1 MSRFRKNQAVIVA
14 LVLMVV
20 VAGYLNFN
28 SQTASATDPNQQAAE
43 DSSEGQFLADGFE
56 EGTLLPVGETS
67 TVSEEANAGTEE
79 SQIAEESDG
88 EQATA
93 AETEAQTG
101 EESAVPEETGDDLPG
116 SAVLVDSDA
125 VIPEY
130 FAEAKVEREN
140 ARAKSQDILYD
151 LMASADTPESEKSL
165 AAQEIIALQKR
176 VENEA
181 AAEAMIKAK
190 GFNEVF
196 VRIYDESVDVIVDR
210 EEISQQEAAQIQDII
225 TRITGAEASDIRISL
240 LKVASEGSSQE
251 ESSGN

>member
-88 EQATA
+88 EQATE
-93 AETEAQTG
+93 AEAEAQTG

-116 SAVLVDSDA
+116 SAVLVDSD
-125 VIPEY
+125 
-130 FAEAKVEREN
+130 
-140 ARAKSQDILYD
+140 
-151 LMASADTPESEKSL
+151 ADTPESEKSL

>member
-93 AETEAQTG
+93 AEAEAQTG

-210 EEISQQEAAQIQDII
+210 GEISQQEAAQIQDII

>member
-28 SQTASATDPNQQAAE
+28 SQTASATDPNQQATE
-43 DSSEGQFLADGFE
+43 ESSEGQFLADGFE

-67 TVSEEANAGTEE
+67 TVSEEANAVTEE
-79 SQIAEESDG
+79 SQAAEESGG

-93 AETEAQTG
+93 AEAEAQTG

-116 SAVLVDSDA
+116 TAVLVDSDA

-190 GFNEVF
+190 GFSEVF

-225 TRITGAEASDIRISL
+225 TRITGVEASDIRISL
-240 LKVASEGSSQE
+240 LKVASEGSSRE

>member
-1 MSRFRKNQAVIVA
+1 M
-14 LVLMVV
+14 
-20 VAGYLNFN
+20 
-28 SQTASATDPNQQAAE
+28 
-43 DSSEGQFLADGFE
+43 
-56 EGTLLPVGETS
+56 
-67 TVSEEANAGTEE
+67 
-79 SQIAEESDG
+79 
-88 EQATA
+88 
-93 AETEAQTG
+93 
-101 EESAVPEETGDDLPG
+101 
-116 SAVLVDSDA
+116 DSDA

-190 GFNEVF
+190 GFSEVF

-225 TRITGAEASDIRISL
+225 TRITGVEASDIRISL
-240 LKVASEGSSQE
+240 LKVASEGSSRE

>member
-20 VAGYLNFN
+20 VAGYLNFS

-88 EQATA
+88 EQATE
-93 AETEAQTG
+93 AEAEAQTG

-210 EEISQQEAAQIQDII
+210 EEISQQEAAQIQDIL
-225 TRITGAEASDIRISL
+225 TRITNLGADKIRISL
-240 LKVASEGSSQE
+240 LKIGA
-251 ESSGN
+251 

>member
-20 VAGYLNFN
+20 VAGYLNFS

-93 AETEAQTG
+93 AEAEAQTG

-190 GFNEVF
+190 GFSEVF

>member
-20 VAGYLNFN
+20 VAGYLNFS

-88 EQATA
+88 EQATE
-93 AETEAQTG
+93 AEAEAQTG

-196 VRIYDESVDVIVDR
+196 VRIYDESMDVIVDR

>member
-28 SQTASATDPNQQAAE
+28 SQTAPANDPNKQTAE
-43 DSSEGQFLADGFE
+43 ESQEGQFLADGFE

-67 TVSEEANAGTEE
+67 TVSEEAAAMTENSQTAEE
-79 SQIAEESDG
+79 SQGSVDGETQTVEES
-88 EQATA
+88 TI
-93 AETEAQTG
+93 
-101 EESAVPEETGDDLPG
+101 PEETGDDLPG
-116 SAVLVDSDA
+116 TAVLVDSDA

-225 TRITGAEASDIRISL
+225 TRITGAGASDIRISL
-240 LKVASEGSSQE
+240 LKVAGE
-251 ESSGN
+251 ESSGK

>member
-88 EQATA
+88 EQATE
-93 AETEAQTG
+93 AEAEAQTG

-165 AAQEIIALQKR
+165 AAQEIVALQKR

>member
-20 VAGYLNFN
+20 VAGYLNFS

-88 EQATA
+88 EQATE
-93 AETEAQTG
+93 AEAEAQTG

-196 VRIYDESVDVIVDR
+196 VRIYYESVDVIVDR

-240 LKVASEGSSQE
+240 LKVAGE
-251 ESSGN
+251 ESSGK

>member
-43 DSSEGQFLADGFE
+43 ESSEGQFLADGFE

-67 TVSEEANAGTEE
+67 TVSEEANAVTEE
-79 SQIAEESDG
+79 SQAAEESGG

-93 AETEAQTG
+93 AEAEAQTG

-116 SAVLVDSDA
+116 PAVLVDSDA

-190 GFNEVF
+190 GFSEVF

-225 TRITGAEASDIRISL
+225 TRITGVEASDIRISL
-240 LKVASEGSSQE
+240 LKVASEGSSRE

>member
-28 SQTASATDPNQQAAE
+28 SKTDSGKNANKQAAGE
-43 DSSEGQFLADGFE
+43 TSGTTFSAENSTNILNTADGFE
-56 EGTLLPVGETS
+56 AGTLLPTGETS
-67 TVSEEANAGTEE
+67 TSDQQVSENSVQDTADVSGEDTEPVSGE
-79 SQIAEESDG
+79 NSAE
-88 EQATA
+88 Q
-93 AETEAQTG
+93 
-101 EESAVPEETGDDLPG
+101 TGDDLPG
-116 SAVLVDSDA
+116 TAVLVDSDA

-140 ARAKSQDILYD
+140 ARAKSQDILYE
-151 LMASADTPESEKSL
+151 LMASTDTPDSEKSL

-176 VENEA
+176 IENEA

-190 GFNEVF
+190 GFTEVF

-210 EEISQQEAAQIQDII
+210 QEISKQEAAQIQDII
-225 TRITGAEASDIRISL
+225 TRITGADASKIRISL
-240 LKVASEGSSQE
+240 LKVGTQDSSA
-251 ESSGN
+251 GK

>member
-43 DSSEGQFLADGFE
+43 ESSEGQFLADGFE

-67 TVSEEANAGTEE
+67 TVSEEANAVTEE
-79 SQIAEESDG
+79 SQAAEESGG

-93 AETEAQTG
+93 AEAEAQTG

-116 SAVLVDSDA
+116 TAVLVDSDA

-165 AAQEIIALQKR
+165 AAQEIIALQTR
-176 VENEA
+176 VENDA

-190 GFNEVF
+190 GFSEVF

-225 TRITGAEASDIRISL
+225 TRITGVEASDIRISL
-240 LKVASEGSSQE
+240 LKVASEGSSRE

>member
-28 SQTASATDPNQQAAE
+28 SQTAPANDPNKQTAE
-43 DSSEGQFLADGFE
+43 ESQEGQFLADGFE

-67 TVSEEANAGTEE
+67 TVSEEAAAMTENSQTAEE
-79 SQIAEESDG
+79 SQGSADGETQTVEES
-88 EQATA
+88 TI
-93 AETEAQTG
+93 
-101 EESAVPEETGDDLPG
+101 PEETGDDLPG
-116 SAVLVDSDA
+116 TAVLVDSDA

-240 LKVASEGSSQE
+240 LKVAGE
-251 ESSGN
+251 ESSGK

>member
-28 SQTASATDPNQQAAE
+28 SQTAPANDPNKQTAE
-43 DSSEGQFLADGFE
+43 ESQEGQFLADGFE

-67 TVSEEANAGTEE
+67 TVSEEAAAMTENSQTAEE
-79 SQIAEESDG
+79 SQGSADGETQTVEES
-88 EQATA
+88 TI
-93 AETEAQTG
+93 
-101 EESAVPEETGDDLPG
+101 PEETGDDLPG
-116 SAVLVDSDA
+116 TAVLVDSDA

-225 TRITGAEASDIRISL
+225 TRITGAEAFDIRISL
-240 LKVASEGSSQE
+240 LKVAGE
-251 ESSGN
+251 ESSGK

>member
-43 DSSEGQFLADGFE
+43 ESSEGQFLADGFE

-67 TVSEEANAGTEE
+67 TVSEEANAVTEE
-79 SQIAEESDG
+79 SQAAEESGG

-93 AETEAQTG
+93 AEAEAQTG
-101 EESAVPEETGDDLPG
+101 EESAVPEETGDDLPVPRYWWTAMR
-116 SAVLVDSDA
+116 SS
-125 VIPEY
+125 PEY

-151 LMASADTPESEKSL
+151 LMASAD
-165 AAQEIIALQKR
+165 IAR
-176 VENEA
+176 IREVSGRPGDHC
-181 AAEAMIKAK
+181 AAETSRKRSR
-190 GFNEVF
+190 GRGDDQSQ
-196 VRIYDESVDVIVDR
+196 RI
-210 EEISQQEAAQIQDII
+210 
-225 TRITGAEASDIRISL
+225 
-240 LKVASEGSSQE
+240 
-251 ESSGN
+251 